1 MILRYDQ
8 GMNTHHEAPAQPMSE
23 CPFCA
28 ILHDG
33 APATILRR
41 GIHSLVIR
49 PLGPV
54 TEGHVI
60 AIPYEHVSDAAT
72 DPHVTANTMGDLA
85 AYAGILR
92 SQGEL
97 GDFNI
102 ITSAGPTATQS
113 VYHLHLHLV
122 PRHHRDGLALPWHSG
137 KHKEPRL

>member
-1 MILRYDQ
+1 
-8 GMNTHHEAPAQPMSE
+8 MSNARVLNAD

-85 AYAGILR
+85 VYAGIMR

-102 ITSAGPTATQS
+102 ITSAGPAATQS
-113 VYHLHLHLV
+113 VYHLHLHLLGGRQMAW
-122 PRHHRDGLALPWHSG
+122 PPG
-137 KHKEPRL
+137 

>member
-1 MILRYDQ
+1 
-8 GMNTHHEAPAQPMSE
+8 MSNAHVLNAD

-85 AYAGILR
+85 VYAGIMR

-102 ITSAGPTATQS
+102 ITSAGPPPATVSRES
-113 VYHLHLHLV
+113 VAASMM
-122 PRHHRDGLALPWHSG
+122 RHWVERLRTDRNPYQDGDA
-137 KHKEPRL
+137 

>member
-1 MILRYDQ
+1 
-8 GMNTHHEAPAQPMSE
+8 MSD

-41 GIHSLVIR
+41 GGHSLVIR
-49 PLGPV
+49 PLNPV

-60 AIPYEHVSDAAT
+60 AIPYRHVSDAAT
-72 DPHVTANTMGDLA
+72 APHVTANTMGDLA
-85 AYAGILR
+85 VHAGIMR

-102 ITSAGPTATQS
+102 ITSAGPAATQS

-137 KHKEPRL
+137 KHQEAAQ

>member
-1 MILRYDQ
+1 
-8 GMNTHHEAPAQPMSE
+8 MSNARVLNAD

-85 AYAGILR
+85 VYAGIMR
-92 SQGEL
+92 AQGEL

-137 KHKEPRL
+137 KHKETRR

>member
-1 MILRYDQ
+1 
-8 GMNTHHEAPAQPMSE
+8 MSNARVLNAD

-85 AYAGILR
+85 VYAGILR

-137 KHKEPRL
+137 KHKETRPNALGADGAAS

>member
-1 MILRYDQ
+1 
-8 GMNTHHEAPAQPMSE
+8 MSNARVLNAD

-60 AIPYEHVSDAAT
+60 AIPYEHVSDAAA

-85 AYAGILR
+85 VYAGIMR

-102 ITSAGPTATQS
+102 ITSAGTTATQWTRPTLGAPGAGGGS
-113 VYHLHLHLV
+113 NQAVAV
-122 PRHHRDGLALPWHSG
+122 PTGGRGAACRRPSPVA
-137 KHKEPRL
+137 